1 MSYLGLEINPPP
13 EYFIIGNDIA
23 KKAFFR

>member
-1 MSYLGLEINPPP
+1 LGLEINPPP